1 MGQLGPQPVA
11 PSWWWPGPRGSGGI
25 LCHGTLLVCELVFQ
39 TSLQT
44 GTARNRVAQKLG
56 PWAEKSDRCEG
67 FQSEHCL
74 LQASYL
80 RQIALCTYKQVRI
93 IVGIELSRRT
103 YKTLLTVVG
112 FPWQGHMG

>member
-1 MGQLGPQPVA
+1 MVE
-11 PSWWWPGPRGSGGI
+11 
-25 LCHGTLLVCELVFQ
+25 TLLVCELVFQ

-44 GTARNRVAQKLG
+44 GTARNRIAQKLG
-56 PWAEKSDRCEG
+56 TWAEKSDRCEG

-74 LQASYL
+74 LQASDL

-103 YKTLLTVVG
+103 HKKLLTVVG
-112 FPWQGHMG
+112 FPWHGHMG